1 VQQGVV
7 IEDEGLEVHQASHL
21 RREALQLVVAQVKVE
36 QVREVDEK
44 LIGDGLNSAGTR
56 GPSEWPWMCAGSNPE
71 RGTQSEVGSGGGRG
85 QGELCCQE
93 PHLLWPRL
101 STSMFL
107 AFSSSRGHSVRS
119 LRLKS
124 WGMKAG
130 IILSPGMGPPYHNYH
145 PLPPQGPRGIFGTTL
160 QMLFSP
166 TCVLEGQKGAG
177 PEAQAEALAGGR
189 GSTETQHLP
198 APRGPPAG
206 RCHRGLLSSSGCLHV
221 PRLPS
226 KWTERNDCSHHV
238 APAPAEPLRRT
249 RATLVWS
256 RDAWGQHPRCMGC
269 SMGHSPGGRAGW
281 TAHRGA
287 W

>member
-1 VQQGVV
+1 MLPG
-7 IEDEGLEVHQASHL
+7 APP
-21 RREALQLVVAQVKVE
+21 VVAQVEHQHVLGILQLSGTLSQIIAA
-36 QVREVDEK
+36 QVLGDESWHHPQPW
-44 LIGDGLNSAGTR
+44 DG
-56 GPSEWPWMCAGSNPE
+56 
-71 RGTQSEVGSGGGRG
+71 
-85 QGELCCQE
+85 
-93 PHLLWPRL
+93 
-101 STSMFL
+101 
-107 AFSSSRGHSVRS
+107 
-119 LRLKS
+119 
-124 WGMKAG
+124 
-130 IILSPGMGPPYHNYH
+130 SPIPQLPP
-145 PLPPQGPRGIFGTTL
+145 PPPQGPRGIFGTTL

-166 TCVLEGQKGAG
+166 TCVLKGQKGAG
-177 PEAQAEALAGGR
+177 PEARAEALAGGR

-226 KWTERNDCSHHV
+226 KWTERNDCSHHL

-249 RATLVWS
+249 ETTLVWS